1 MTPSVTYRLRVDGAL
16 AAIGAREAGLP
27 SGRRRRTAVIEKPI
41 AAKPS
46 PFANPVASWI
56 SWSPQ
61 LRSVLRIVTAFLFIQ
76 HGTMKL
82 FAFPMGIPPDGSTVP
97 LFSQAGLAGALETFG
112 GLLLLLGLFTRPI
125 AFIVS
130 GEMAVAYFM
139 VSAPLDFWPIVN
151 NGVTPVLFCFI
162 WLYFSAA
169 GAGPW
174 SLDAL
179 REAAPA
185 ATERPEARLPMPR
198 RRGVSI
204 VKEEMGD

>member
-1 MTPSVTYRLRVDGAL
+1 
-16 AAIGAREAGLP
+16 
-27 SGRRRRTAVIEKPI
+27 VIEKSI
-41 AAKPS
+41 AGAKPS
-46 PFANPVASWI
+46 PFANLVASWAP
-56 SWSPQ
+56 WSPQ

-76 HGTMKL
+76 HGTLKL
-82 FAFPMGIPPDGSTVP
+82 FAFPIGIPPDGGTVP
-97 LFSQAGLAGALETFG
+97 LFSQVGLASVLEIFG
-112 GLLLLLGLFTRPI
+112 GALLLLGLFTRPV

-139 VSAPLDFWPIVN
+139 VSAPIDFWPIVN
-151 NGVTPVLFCFI
+151 NGVTPILFCFI

-185 ATERPEARLPMPR
+185 AVNRPEAGIAMPR
-198 RRGVSI
+198 WRGASI